1 MAHGVFDKGWAME
14 LSFVHRLGQRSYFFD
29 SGIRFECRQCGACC
43 GGDPGTIYL
52 SSSEVSE
59 IAGYLNMT
67 AAEWVGRFCYPY
79 KDSYSLGED
88 AQGRCRLFDNGCA
101 VYPVRPMQC
110 RTFPFWFSNLRS
122 IERWRK
128 IAQACPGIGYGRH
141 YDRDQILA
149 IARSTLHI

>member
-1 MAHGVFDKGWAME
+1 ME
-14 LSFVHRLGQRSYFFD
+14 LPFAHRLGQRSYFFD
-29 SGIRFECRQCGACC
+29 PGIRFECQQCGACC
-43 GGDPGTIYL
+43 GGEPGTIYL
-52 SSSEVSE
+52 SRTEVFE
-59 IAGYLNMT
+59 IAGYLNMA

-79 KDSYSLGED
+79 KDSYSLDED
-88 AQGRCRLFDNGCA
+88 AQGRCCLFDNGCT

-128 IAQACPGIGYGRH
+128 VEQACPGIGMGRH

-149 IARSTLHI
+149 IVRSTLHF